1 MKCSHT
7 NIFCKG
13 AENKIN
19 FLGLIFPRMPTDTY
33 YFWEVKKNFAQE
45 MTDLDEETSKATHIL
60 PYIVP
65 CTSQVKQVKANLSEN
80 TYAMFKKFSL
90 FILESSLKLDE
101 EDLLWQKK
109 FPSARSKC
117 KINS

>member
-1 MKCSHT
+1 MKCSPT

-19 FLGLIFPRMPTDTY
+19 FLGLISPRMPTDTY
-33 YFWEVKKNFAQE
+33 YFWEVKKKKNAQE

-65 CTSQVKQVKANLSEN
+65 CTSQVKTSQG
-80 TYAMFKKFSL
+80 
-90 FILESSLKLDE
+90 KLVRE
-101 EDLLWQKK
+101 HL
-109 FPSARSKC
+109 C
-117 KINS
+117 HV

>member
-1 MKCSHT
+1 MKCSPT

-33 YFWEVKKNFAQE
+33 YFWEGKKKNFAQE

-60 PYIVP
+60 PYLYLVTSHVK
-65 CTSQVKQVKANLSEN
+65 TSQG
-80 TYAMFKKFSL
+80 
-90 FILESSLKLDE
+90 KLVRE
-101 EDLLWQKK
+101 RL
-109 FPSARSKC
+109 C
-117 KINS
+117 HV

>member
-1 MKCSHT
+1 
-7 NIFCKG
+7 
-13 AENKIN
+13 
-19 FLGLIFPRMPTDTY
+19 MPTDTY

-90 FILESSLKLDE
+90 FIY
-101 EDLLWQKK
+101 
-109 FPSARSKC
+109 
-117 KINS
+117 

>member
-1 MKCSHT
+1 MKCSPK

-33 YFWEVKKNFAQE
+33 YFWEGKKE

-60 PYIVP
+60 PYLVP
-65 CTSQVKQVKANLSEN
+65 CNFAREN
-80 TYAMFKKFSL
+80 KSRQTCQRTPMPCLK
-90 FILESSLKLDE
+90 SSACLY
-101 EDLLWQKK
+101 
-109 FPSARSKC
+109 
-117 KINS
+117 